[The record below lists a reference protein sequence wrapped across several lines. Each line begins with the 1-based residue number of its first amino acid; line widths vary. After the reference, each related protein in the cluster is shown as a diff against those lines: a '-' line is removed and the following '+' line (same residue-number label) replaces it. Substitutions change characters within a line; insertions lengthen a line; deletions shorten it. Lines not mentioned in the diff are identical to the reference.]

1 MKSVLIIV
9 VLLFASVCFA
19 QSNPAFETMKS
30 LAGEWKGTGPEGK
43 AITVTYSLVSGG
55 TAVLETLADPPML
68 TTYYLDGDNLMLT
81 HYCMANNQPRMK
93 AGAQKG
99 NAIEFRFVDA
109 TNLKSADAGHMH
121 DMILTVEDANHIQQ
135 AWTWSDKGKTETHAF
150 KLERVK

>member
-1 MKSVLIIV
+1 MKPILIV
-9 VLLFASVCFA
+9 FALLIASVCFA
-19 QSNPAFETMKS
+19 QTNPAFETMKS
-30 LAGEWKGTGPEGK
+30 LAGEWKGTGHEGK
-43 AITVTYSLVSGG
+43 PVSVTYSVVSGG
-55 TAVLETLADPPML
+55 TAVLETLADPPMV

-99 NAIEFRFVDA
+99 KAIEFRYVDA

-121 DMILTVEDANHIQQ
+121 DMTLTVDDANHIQQ